1 MLKFA
6 TVYITISTTIIKLL
20 FKIISQNIISYLYR
34 MDNWDNN
41 KNNNNFVSVLLAL
54 VIMELIATLSAAIL
68 HVSLL
73 ALMEVIA
80 VLS

>member
-6 TVYITISTTIIKLL
+6 TVRITISTTIIKLL

-34 MDNWDNN
+34 MDNWANN
-41 KNNNNFVSVLLAL
+41 KINNNVVSVLLAL

>member
-6 TVYITISTTIIKLL
+6 TVHITISTTIIKLL

>member
-6 TVYITISTTIIKLL
+6 TVRITISTTIIKLL

-41 KNNNNFVSVLLAL
+41 KINNNVVSVLLAL

>member
-6 TVYITISTTIIKLL
+6 TVRITISTTIIKLL

-34 MDNWDNN
+34 MYNWDNN

>member
-6 TVYITISTTIIKLL
+6 TVRITISTTIIKLL